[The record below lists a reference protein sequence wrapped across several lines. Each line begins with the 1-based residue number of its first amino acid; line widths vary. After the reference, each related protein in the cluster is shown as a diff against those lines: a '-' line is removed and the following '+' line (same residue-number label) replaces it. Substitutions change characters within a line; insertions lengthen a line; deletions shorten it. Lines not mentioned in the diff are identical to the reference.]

1 MRHNEWRPWDDE
13 QNDAIRAADA
23 DRDAAAE
30 VLRKHHIA
38 GRLTDQELEQR
49 LDQCMSAK
57 TLGDLRALV
66 ADLPGERRTREHG
79 PEWRRRAPFGFPLLP
94 VLVAL
99 ILIVGAVGHHH
110 AAWHGGG
117 PRYGFPWLLLLVIA
131 GVVFLSRRTRCGAWR
146 AHRD

>member
-1 MRHNEWRPWDDE
+1 MRHNERHPWDDE

-99 ILIVGAVGHHH
+99 ILIVGAAGQHH

-117 PRYGFPWLLLLVIA
+117 PHYGFPWLLLLVIA